1 MSHKR
6 TDEDR
11 LEAIEEVL
19 GELVRAVR
27 KDENEVNRLLRRL
40 KPSGTYPQPVAMVV
54 AVRQASQPQS
64 GARLAATL
72 SASPPRPRLPAARV

>member
-40 KPSGTYPQPVAMVV
+40 KPPGTYPQPVAMVV

-64 GARLAATL
+64 KPAPN
-72 SASPPRPRLPAARV
+72 SPLPAPTSPRVPPA